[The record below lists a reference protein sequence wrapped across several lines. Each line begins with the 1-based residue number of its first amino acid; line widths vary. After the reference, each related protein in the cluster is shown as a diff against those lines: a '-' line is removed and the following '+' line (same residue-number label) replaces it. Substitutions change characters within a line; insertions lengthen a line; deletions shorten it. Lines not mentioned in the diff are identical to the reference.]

1 MTKISALTVKEL
13 REKTGA
19 GLMNC
24 KKALQ
29 DNDGDIEK
37 ALESLRKKGLA
48 TADKKSDRQVNEGI
62 IETYVHTG
70 GRLGVMVELNC
81 ETDFV
86 ARREEFQELAKN
98 IAMQIA
104 ASPDVKYVSTDEI
117 SDSFVESEKQI
128 EANKED
134 LKGKPDEIKAKI
146 VEGRIAKILKT
157 YSLKDQP
164 FIRDSNITIEELVKE
179 KIALLGEN
187 IQIARFSRF
196 NLGESN

>member
-1 MTKISALTVKEL
+1 MAKISALTVKEL

-24 KKALQ
+24 KKALE
-29 DNDGDIEK
+29 DSDGNIEK

-48 TADKKSDRQVNEGI
+48 TADKKSSRQVNEGI
-62 IETYVHTG
+62 IETYIHTG

-86 ARREEFQELAKN
+86 ARRVEFQELAKN

-104 ASPDVKYVSTDEI
+104 ASTDVKYVSTEEI
-117 SDSFVESEKQI
+117 PESFIENEKEI

-134 LKGKPDEIKAKI
+134 LKGKPDEIRTKI

-157 YSLKDQP
+157 YSLKDQAY
-164 FIRDSNITIEELVKE
+164 IRDSNITIEELVKE
-179 KIALLGEN
+179 KVALLGEN
-187 IQIARFSRF
+187 IQIARFIRF
-196 NLGESN
+196 NLGETI

>member
-1 MTKISALTVKEL
+1 
-13 REKTGA
+13 
-19 GLMNC
+19 
-24 KKALQ
+24 
-29 DNDGDIEK
+29 
-37 ALESLRKKGLA
+37 
-48 TADKKSDRQVNEGI
+48 
-62 IETYVHTG
+62 
-70 GRLGVMVELNC
+70 MVELNC